1 MKSLTLQS
9 LTLHARIFLS
19 TFREAFEEWWRDHA
33 ALLAAALA
41 YYGLFSIAPLLII
54 VLISINYLF
63 SQSEQGS
70 RIAEQVQNLAGQQA
84 PPVVGDIID
93 QIGSQAASFN
103 LTIFSFLV
111 LLLGAAGLFV
121 QAKATFRIIW
131 PLQTKAEATA
141 RPMMEAVIAG
151 QLRSYIMSYVLSF
164 LLITFVAFL
173 LLISSLVTAFLLPF
187 GSMIEDLLPFQF
199 GLLRLVTLSISMLL
213 VTVLFAVTYKTL
225 FDVDL
230 GWREILPGSAI
241 AAIFL
246 AIGNFIIE
254 IYVSFVNIGSAYGA
268 AGSLLV
274 FLFWIYYCAQ
284 IYIFGAEFI
293 KVSKRKKEISKSQ
306 EENKALR

>member
-1 MKSLTLQS
+1 MKRLTLQS
-9 LTLHARIFLS
+9 LTLHAKIFLT
-19 TFREAFEEWWRDHA
+19 TFQEAFEEWWRDHA

-54 VLISINYLF
+54 ILISINYLF
-63 SQSEQGS
+63 SQSEQG
-70 RIAEQVQNLAGQQA
+70 RMMADQVQDLAGQQA
-84 PPVVGDIID
+84 PPVVGDIVD
-93 QIGSQAASFN
+93 QIGSQATSFN

-121 QAKATFRIIW
+121 QAKTAFRIIW
-131 PLQTKAEATA
+131 PLQTKTEATA
-141 RPMMEAVIAG
+141 ESMTEAVLVG
-151 QLRSYIMSYVLSF
+151 QLRSYLMSYFLSF

-173 LLISSLVTAFLLPF
+173 LLTSSLVTAFLLPL
-187 GSMIEDLLPFQF
+187 GSMVEDLLPFRV
-199 GLLRLVTLSISMLL
+199 GVLRLVTLSISLLL

-230 GWREILPGSAI
+230 FWRDVLPGSAI

-254 IYVSFVNIGSAYGA
+254 IYVSIVNIGSAYGA

-284 IYIFGAEFI
+284 IFLFGAEFI
-293 KVSKRKKEISKSQ
+293 KVSKRKKEISRAQIEPQK
-306 EENKALR
+306 KL

>member
-1 MKSLTLQS
+1 M
-9 LTLHARIFLS
+9 LHVRIFLS
-19 TFREAFEEWWRDHA
+19 TFQEAFEEWWRDHA

-70 RIAEQVQNLAGQQA
+70 RIAELVQDLAGQQA

-121 QAKATFRIIW
+121 QAKTTFRIIW
-131 PLQTKAEATA
+131 PLQTKTEPSAG
-141 RPMMEAVIAG
+141 PMTEAVLAG

-173 LLISSLVTAFLLPF
+173 LLISSLVTAFLLPL

-199 GLLRLVTLSISMLL
+199 GLLRLVTLSISLLL

-230 GWREILPGSAI
+230 GWREVLPGSAI
-241 AAIFL
+241 AAVFL

-254 IYVSFVNIGSAYGA
+254 IYVGFVNIGSAYGA

-284 IYIFGAEFI
+284 IYLFGAEFI

-306 EENKALR
+306 TTDR